1 MYWSAPLVPWLPG
14 NLELDKA
21 LVLSIYSS
29 SSYFLFMPDYGRHA
43 ASEYLVHLNESS
55 EHSQPEAKVPNF
67 RKMEICLNIREALA
81 KSLNAGYHLAPSRL
95 ELCSLVSLVALFYR
109 KSTWRQL
116 RVS

>member
-1 MYWSAPLVPWLPG
+1 MLNSF
-14 NLELDKA
+14 LDRE
-21 LVLSIYSS
+21 SYSY
-29 SSYFLFMPDYGRHA
+29 SYSLFTPDYGRHA

-95 ELCSLVSLVALFYR
+95 ELCSLVSLVAPFYR